1 MLFRSIIVAGGECGD
16 FPEEYDVRKVGKLSF
31 EDLFRAYACADLFL
45 CPSLEDSGPMM
56 INYGVMAY
64 IPVVAFEMG
73 VALDIIRHKEN
84 GYIAKWRDVDD
95 FAEGILYCMTNNDR
109 IQSELK
115 QINDQLMEES
125 KKNYIWKNLGVELS

>member
-1 MLFRSIIVAGGECGD
+1 
-16 FPEEYDVRKVGKLSF
+16 
-31 EDLFRAYACADLFL
+31 
-45 CPSLEDSGPMM
+45 
-56 INYGVMAY
+56 MAY

-95 FAEGILYCMTNNDR
+95 FAEGILYCMTNYDK

-125 KKNYIWKNLGVELS
+125 KKNNIWKSLGIEV